1 MTLRL
6 YRIALVA
13 SVSLNALLVTVIW
26 LYIHF
31 EGALSI
37 VEEAVGFFN

>member
-6 YRIALVA
+6 YRIALIT
-13 SVSLNALLVTVIW
+13 SVVLNVLLVTVIW
-26 LYIHF
+26 LYLHF
-31 EGALSI
+31 EGALAI